1 MQSGADDQEPQAL
14 IVLPGGI
21 ERCTTSCAAKQ
32 LRIDPEFQSLIPPL
46 SKDEKAALQASILEE
61 GCRDPLVV
69 WAEEKLLIDG
79 HNRYAIC
86 TAHGIPYEIV
96 EMSFEDPNAVKVWM
110 IANQLGRRS
119 LTPESVSYLRG
130 TWYELTKQSHGG
142 KRSAS
147 CQNVSLTDK
156 TAPEGASCQNDHL
169 TDKTVPEGAS
179 CQNGSLTDKT
189 VPEGASCQNGSLTDK
204 TVPEGASCQ
213 NGSLTDKTA
222 RELGERFKAS
232 PRTIYRDAK
241 FTRAVDALTSI
252 GGDEVK
258 WKILN
263 RSAGL
268 TKKEVIALAA
278 EVKSRPCK
286 VAKTLQGRDRQ
297 VKTEGEPT
305 IAHHLTLKIG
315 SLVEVYAPD
324 REDVNGRLGRIQSVG
339 ERTATVWM
347 RHIPTIT
354 MQLYTFKHSALT
366 AVPLENQP
374 GLQEICDRTDRLH
387 KLGNLDPFEVEIL
400 NLLERATALPPTEL
414 LYLEQI
420 ENRHKLD

>member
-1 MQSGADDQEPQAL
+1 MRQMQSEADDRKPQAL

-21 ERCTTSCAAKQ
+21 GGCTSCAAKQ

-79 HNRYAIC
+79 HNRFAIC
-86 TAHGIPYEIV
+86 TAHGIPYKIV
-96 EMSFEDPNAVKVWM
+96 EMSFDSRNAVKVWT

-130 TWYELTKQSHGG
+130 TWYELTKESHGG
-142 KRSAS
+142 KRSAN
-147 CQNVSLTDK
+147 CQNDSLTDK
-156 TAPEGASCQNDHL
+156 TM
-169 TDKTVPEGAS
+169 TDE
-179 CQNGSLTDKT
+179 
-189 VPEGASCQNGSLTDK
+189 
-204 TVPEGASCQ
+204 ASCQ

-222 RELGERFKAS
+222 LELGERFKAS
-232 PRTIYRDAK
+232 PRTIYRDAQ
-241 FTRAVDALTSI
+241 FTRAVDALSFI

-268 TKKEVIALAA
+268 TKKQVIALANDTRSNPA
-278 EVKSRPCK
+278 Q
-286 VAKTLQGRDRQ
+286 VAKTLQGRDKK
-297 VKTEGEPT
+297 VKPEGEPK

-324 REDVNGRLGRIQSVG
+324 RQDVNGRLGRIHSVG
-339 ERTATVWM
+339 EKTATVWM
-347 RHIPTIT
+347 RHIPTVT
-354 MQLYTFKHSALT
+354 MHLYTFKHSALT

-387 KLGNLDPFEVEIL
+387 QLGNLDPFEVEIL
-400 NLLERATALPPTEL
+400 NLLERTTALTPTEL
-414 LYLEQI
+414 QYLEQI